1 MIKKEE
7 IFPLNLV
14 TWVIDFENLV
24 AGEALN
30 ELEEYMKHVRVE
42 TVNMNNYLRKDI
54 LVED

>member
-7 IFPLNLV
+7 IIPLNLV

-30 ELEEYMKHVRVE
+30 ELEEYMKHVSVE

>member
-42 TVNMNNYLRKDI
+42 TVNMNNYLWKDI